1 MKKILVSLV
10 SDHTIPNILAVQ
22 HFKPDELVFISTS
35 AMEEKRKTRHLLT
48 TLEGMGMDFKGRF
61 HTVSIMED
69 SILDCHRKL
78 EGWMADREDGEYVV
92 NLTCGTKIM
101 SIAAYE
107 YFKDYGARMIYIP
120 FPKNEFITPLPKR
133 HTQTEPLS
141 TRLKVA
147 DYLAAYGLSVK
158 NAHKL
163 DGMREEA
170 RMRAELS
177 TWIVCNYDKVK
188 NLLVWFAREL
198 HGRRDDRQFYLKG
211 AFSGATSEESG
222 LMRRMD
228 FHMEGGVV
236 SKTLPRSE
244 IQFLTGGWLEEYC
257 FNEVFRF
264 LGKGVDDLVMGIKVK
279 NEQGTD
285 NEFDVMFTCGNALYT
300 VECKSLDQHDDPKAV
315 ALYKIG
321 ALNKD
326 FGLKV
331 KSFFVSTSPHI
342 MREGRIKPSIEAR
355 AAQFNTIVITP
366 DKVSSFADILAEK
379 LRIESRVEG
388 DRD

>member
-1 MKKILVSLV
+1 MKKILVSLI

-22 HFKPDELVFISTS
+22 RFKPDEMLFISTP
-35 AMEEKRKTRHLLT
+35 AMEERHKTRHILN
-48 TLEGMGMDFKGRF
+48 TLAGMGMDFQGRC

-78 EGWMADREDGEYVV
+78 EGWMTGREDGEYIV

-120 FPKNEFITPLPKR
+120 FPKNEFITPFPKR
-133 HTQTEPLS
+133 HTQTEALS
-141 TRLKVA
+141 TRLKVEE
-147 DYLAAYGLSVK
+147 YLAAYGLSVI
-158 NAHKL
+158 NARKL
-163 DGMREEA
+163 DGLREEA
-170 RMRAELS
+170 RNRAGLS
-177 TWIVCNYDKVK
+177 NWITLNYGKVK

-198 HGRRDDRQFYLKG
+198 HGKRDDRQFLLTG
-211 AFSGATSEESG
+211 TFSGANSEETS
-222 LMRRMD
+222 LLKQMD
-228 FHMEGGVV
+228 FCLENGVV

-257 FNEVFRF
+257 FNEVSRF

-279 NEQGTD
+279 NEQGAD
-285 NEFDVMFTCGNALYT
+285 NEFDLMFTCGNALYT
-300 VECKSLDQHDDPKAV
+300 VECKSLDQHDDPKAA

-331 KSFFVSTSPHI
+331 KSFFVSTSPYI
-342 MREGRIKPSIEAR
+342 MREGRIKPSVEAR
-355 AAQFNTIVITP
+355 AAQFNTTVITP
-366 DKVSSFADILAEK
+366 DKVLSFADIIDEK
-379 LRIESRVEG
+379 LGFESRVE
-388 DRD
+388 DARD

>member
-1 MKKILVSLV
+1 MKKILVSLI

-22 HFKPDELVFISTS
+22 RFKPDEMLFISTP
-35 AMEEKRKTRHLLT
+35 AMEERRKTRHILNVLA
-48 TLEGMGMDFKGRF
+48 GMGMDYQGRC
-61 HTVSIMED
+61 HTVSVMED

-78 EGWMADREDGEYVV
+78 EGWITGREDGEYVV
-92 NLTCGTKIM
+92 NLTGGTKIM

-120 FPKNEFITPLPKR
+120 FPKNEFITPFPKR
-133 HTQTEPLS
+133 HTQTEALT

-147 DYLAAYGLSVK
+147 DYLAAYGLSVI
-158 NAHKL
+158 NTRKL

-170 RMRAELS
+170 HNRAELS
-177 TWIVCNYDKVK
+177 NWITLNYGKIK

-198 HGRRDDRQFYLKG
+198 HGKRDERQYLLTG
-211 AFSGATSEESG
+211 TFSEANSEESG
-222 LMRRMD
+222 LLKQMD
-228 FHMEGGVV
+228 FHMENGVV

-257 FNEVFRF
+257 FNEVSRF
-264 LGKGVDDLVMGIKVK
+264 MGKGVDDLVMGIKVK
-279 NEQGTD
+279 NEKGTD

-300 VECKSLDQHDDPKAV
+300 VECKSLDQHDDPKAE

-331 KSFFVSTSPHI
+331 KSFFVSTSPYI
-342 MREGRIKPSIEAR
+342 MREGRIKLSIEAR
-355 AAQFNTIVITP
+355 AAQFNTTVITP
-366 DKVSSFADILAEK
+366 DKVLSFGDFIAEK
-379 LRIESRVEG
+379 LGFESRVE
-388 DRD
+388 DLRD

>member
-1 MKKILVSLV
+1 MKKILVSLI

-22 HFKPDELVFISTS
+22 RFKPDEMLFISTP
-35 AMEEKRKTRHLLT
+35 AMEKRHKTLHILNALA
-48 TLEGMGMDFKGRF
+48 GMGMDFQGRC

-78 EGWMADREDGEYVV
+78 DGWMTGREDGEYIV

-101 SIAAYE
+101 SIAAFE

-120 FPKNEFITPLPKR
+120 FPKNEFITPFPKR
-133 HTQTEPLS
+133 HTQTEALT

-147 DYLAAYGLSVK
+147 EYLAAYGLSVI
-158 NAHKL
+158 NARKL
-163 DGMREEA
+163 DGLREEA
-170 RMRAELS
+170 RNRFELS
-177 TWIVCNYDKVK
+177 NWITLNYGKVK

-198 HGRRDDRQFYLKG
+198 HGKRDDRQFLLTG
-211 AFSGATSEESG
+211 TFSGANSEETS
-222 LMRRMD
+222 LLKQMD
-228 FHMEGGVV
+228 FCLENGVV

-257 FNEVFRF
+257 FNEVSRF

-279 NEQGTD
+279 NEQGAD
-285 NEFDVMFTCGNALYT
+285 NEFDLMFTCGNALYT
-300 VECKSLDQHDDPKAV
+300 VECKSLDQHDDPKAA

-331 KSFFVSTSPHI
+331 KSFFVSTSPYI
-342 MREGRIKPSIEAR
+342 MREGRIKPSVEAR
-355 AAQFNTIVITP
+355 AAQFNTTVITP
-366 DKVSSFADILAEK
+366 DKVLSFADIIAEK
-379 LRIESRVEG
+379 LGFESRVE
-388 DRD
+388 DARD